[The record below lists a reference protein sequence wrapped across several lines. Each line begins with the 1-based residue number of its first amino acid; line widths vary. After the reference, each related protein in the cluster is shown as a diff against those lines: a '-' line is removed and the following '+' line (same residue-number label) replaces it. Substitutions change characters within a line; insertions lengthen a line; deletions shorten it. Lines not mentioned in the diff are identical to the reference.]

1 MAANCELAGDSA
13 ACALASV
20 YLLFL
25 GGVFLAEG
33 DVGGGTWVEL
43 PVTHGP
49 GMWKLPLFC
58 SCPSPHPRSAKAR
71 QRIGLAGDH
80 SPHQR
85 QAHGLWNGT
94 RGTPGGPQQ

>member
-33 DVGGGTWVEL
+33 DV
-43 PVTHGP
+43 
-49 GMWKLPLFC
+49 
-58 SCPSPHPRSAKAR
+58 
-71 QRIGLAGDH
+71 
-80 SPHQR
+80 
-85 QAHGLWNGT
+85 
-94 RGTPGGPQQ
+94 